1 MEFSIGAAVVG
12 AIIGIIATTIN
23 KKLGAIIAFAGFL
36 PLIITLFSGLS
47 SMSNSNPAVAGQ
59 IAANTTGKIADQ
71 GAGMLFDA
79 MIAAIV
85 GAFAVAG
92 LAIFAAIKHLI
103 NSV

>member
-1 MEFSIGAAVVG
+1 MET
-12 AIIGIIATTIN
+12 IIATTIN

-47 SMSNSNPAVAGQ
+47 SISNSNPAVAGQ

-79 MIAAIV
+79 MIAVMV
-85 GAFAVAG
+85 GAFVAAG
-92 LAIFAAIKHLI
+92 SAIFAVIRHRGLY
-103 NSV
+103 

>member
-47 SMSNSNPAVAGQ
+47 SMSNSNPVVAGQ
-59 IAANTTGKIADQ
+59 IAANTTSKIANQ
-71 GAGMLFDA
+71 GAGMLFDE
-79 MIAAIV
+79 MIAVIV
-85 GAFAVAG
+85 GSFVAAG
-92 LAIFAAIKHLI
+92 LAIFAVIRHLF
-103 NSV
+103 NSI